1 MIIKEHKGGRPRGIP
16 CKWKGKKLPWK
27 IPKTGKKRKPAKKIF
42 TAKMKVWADAYMKT
56 KSQSEA
62 SIQAYDLDRN
72 IPAHRKYA
80 SVLGCKNKNHPLII
94 EYMEDVATIAS
105 KTIVNL
111 ARFAENER
119 VKLSASQD
127 ILDRLGYKAPER
139 LEIDDRRE
147 LSDIDTEAIKKVQ
160 AVLSGLP
167 TEEPKEAEVIQN
179 EQPETVTSTEPAV

>member
-1 MIIKEHKGGRPRGIP
+1 MVMVKEHKGGRPRGIP
-16 CKWKGKKLPWK
+16 CAWKGKKLPW
-27 IPKTGKKRKPAKKIF
+27 IPKKPKAKPKVF
-42 TAKMKVWADAYMKT
+42 TAKMKVWADVYMKT

-72 IPAHRKYA
+72 LPAHKKYA
-80 SVLGCKNKNHPLII
+80 SVLGTKNKNHPLII

-105 KTIVNL
+105 ETIVNL

-147 LSDIDTEAIKKVQ
+147 LSDIDTEAIKQVQ
-160 AVLSGLP
+160 AVLSGIP
-167 TEEPKEAEVIQN
+167 IEEPKDAEIIQN
-179 EQPETVTSTEPAV
+179 EQSETVTSTEPAI

>member
-1 MIIKEHKGGRPRGIP
+1 MVKVKEHKGGRPRGIP
-16 CKWKGKKLPWK
+16 CSWKGKKLPW
-27 IPKTGKKRKPAKKIF
+27 IPKKPKNPKKKVF
-42 TAKMKVWADAYMKT
+42 TAKMKQWADVYMKT

-62 SIQAYDLDRN
+62 SMIAYDLDRN
-72 IPAHRKYA
+72 LPEHKKYA
-80 SVLGCKNKNHPLII
+80 AVLGSTNKRHPLII
-94 EYMEDVATIAS
+94 EYMEDVATIATD
-105 KTIVNL
+105 TIVTL
-111 ARFAENER
+111 ARYAENER

-167 TEEPKEAEVIQN
+167 EPKEAEVIQN
-179 EQPETVTSTEPAV
+179 EQPETLTSTEPAL